1 MDGVFA
7 EGNYELDKL
16 KNRNKSQEHLN
27 QLGMRTGAEMYANDA
42 MLDKVVSTTLAVT
55 GIIGTVLSFTPFAPL
70 GLTLAGISAL
80 GMAGW
85 KSFRGAY
92 EGGAAGALAGVASA
106 GINYGLNQVTGGA
119 VQVNLSYSYAGGF
132 GAGVNVGGGGLG
144 AGVSYNEKS
153 GFGVS
158 AGIMGN

>member
-1 MDGVFA
+1 MALEKCNVI
-7 EGNYELDKL
+7 
-16 KNRNKSQEHLN
+16 SVEHNNL
-27 QLGMRTGAEMYANDA
+27 TGAASAVRRRLDA
-42 MLDKVVSTTLAVT
+42 MPIYGSSPQD
-55 GIIGTVLSFTPFAPL
+55 
-70 GLTLAGISAL
+70 
-80 GMAGW
+80 
-85 KSFRGAY
+85 
-92 EGGAAGALAGVASA
+92 AA
-106 GINYGLNQVTGGA
+106 GGA